1 MILFTTFALSS
12 TSFSR
17 TPVLPGSY
25 DIQAYLPLM
34 KGKKVAIIANHT
46 SVVDGV
52 HLVDTLLSL
61 GVDISK
67 IFCPEH
73 GFRGEVAEGLTVKD
87 QIDTRTGLPVVSLYG
102 KRKKPLPSD
111 LEGIDIVIYDI
122 QDVGVRFYTYI
133 STLHLMMEACA
144 EQGKQVLVLDR
155 PNPNGF
161 YIDGPVLDT
170 AYRSFVG
177 MDPIPVVYGMT
188 PGEFAKMVN
197 GEGWLAEGMQCDLTV
212 IPCRHYTHKTY
223 YELPVK
229 PSPNLPTMRSVY
241 LYPSLCFFEGT
252 IMSVGRG
259 TDFPFEVYGHPDY
272 PDHLFSFT
280 PEPKPGASVNPK
292 YKGQSC
298 YGVDLRNIPVRFLR
312 DNKHLV
318 LDWLIDAW
326 KEMGKRDDFFN
337 AYFVKLA
344 GTAQLE
350 QQIKAGKDKYTIRW
364 SWKKDLEK
372 FKEIRKKYL
381 LYPDFE

>member
-1 MILFTTFALSS
+1 MPTVTYKCS
-12 TSFSR
+12 TS
-17 TPVLPGSY
+17 
-25 DIQAYLPLM
+25 
-34 KGKKVAIIANHT
+34 GKTKKKSFPYNITGKVAAH
-46 SVVDGV
+46 
-52 HLVDTLLSL
+52 
-61 GVDISK
+61 
-67 IFCPEH
+67 
-73 GFRGEVAEGLTVKD
+73 
-87 QIDTRTGLPVVSLYG
+87 Q
-102 KRKKPLPSD
+102 
-111 LEGIDIVIYDI
+111 
-122 QDVGVRFYTYI
+122 
-133 STLHLMMEACA
+133 
-144 EQGKQVLVLDR
+144 
-155 PNPNGF
+155 
-161 YIDGPVLDT
+161 
-170 AYRSFVG
+170 
-177 MDPIPVVYGMT
+177 
-188 PGEFAKMVN
+188 FAKMVN
-197 GEGWLAEGMQCDLTV
+197 GEGWLAGEVQCDLTV

-337 AYFVKLA
+337 AYFHIIYIWN
-344 GTAQLE
+344 GST
-350 QQIKAGKDKYTIRW
+350 
-364 SWKKDLEK
+364 
-372 FKEIRKKYL
+372 
-381 LYPDFE
+381 